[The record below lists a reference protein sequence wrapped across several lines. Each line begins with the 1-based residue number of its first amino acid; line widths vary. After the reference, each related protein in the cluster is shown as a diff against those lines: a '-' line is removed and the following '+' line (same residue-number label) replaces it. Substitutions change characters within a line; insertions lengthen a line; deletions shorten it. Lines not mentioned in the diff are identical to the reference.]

1 MNNLSY
7 YEELTFN
14 MNNLGC
20 DEKSTFNMYDN
31 DNSDN
36 IAFSYKVDCSSKSTK
51 SEYKRKTEYEY
62 DYISESIKEAIRYF
76 KSVDTKRKDKTISL
90 CTQSRYFYN
99 MDVVKRVLEKLNN
112 LNRMV
117 TFRDI
122 GDNQNHCYEMN
133 FAEVLKNKK
142 IEIF

>member
-1 MNNLSY
+1 MNNLGY

-14 MNNLGC
+14 MYDDNNSE
-20 DEKSTFNMYDN
+20 D
-31 DNSDN
+31 
-36 IAFSYKVDCSSKSTK
+36 IAFSYKVDYASKNKK

-62 DYISESIKEAIRYF
+62 DYISESIKEAVRHF
-76 KSVDTKRKDKTISL
+76 KGIDARRKDKTISL

-99 MDVVKRVLEKLNN
+99 INVVKRVLEKLNN

-117 TFRDI
+117 TFRNI
-122 GDNQNHCYEMN
+122 GDNQNPCYEMN
-133 FAEVLKNKK
+133 FSEVLKNKK

>member
-14 MNNLGC
+14 M
-20 DEKSTFNMYDN
+20 YDN
-31 DNSDN
+31 NEA
-36 IAFSYKVDCSSKSTK
+36 IAFSYKIDCSPKNK
-51 SEYKRKTEYEY
+51 KMEYKRKTEYEH
-62 DYISESIKEAIRYF
+62 DYISESIKEAIKHF
-76 KSVDTKRKDKTISL
+76 KNTDLRRKDKTISP

-99 MDVVKRVLEKLNN
+99 MDIVKRVLEKLNN
-112 LNRMV
+112 LNRVV
-117 TFRDI
+117 TFRNI
-122 GDNQNHCYEMN
+122 GDNQNPCYEMN